1 MTDGDD
7 GDSGDGV
14 TFETALSELEEI
26 VRALDRDEMRL
37 DEALDLFREGVENL
51 RAANR
56 LLDDAEGQV
65 EELIEEASGELA
77 AVEFDPGAGEEAG
90 EGGG

>member
-1 MTDGDD
+1 MSD
-7 GDSGDGV
+7 GDGV
-14 TFETALSELEEI
+14 EFETALSELEEI

-37 DEALDLFREGVENL
+37 DEALDLFREGVEHL

-56 LLDDAEGQV
+56 LLDEAEGQV
-65 EELIEEASGELA
+65 EELIEEASGELD
-77 AVEFDPGAGEEAG
+77 AVEFDAGTGEEG